1 MDFDALMRENY
12 AALERYARYRAPSLA
27 DADDIIQETML
38 SAYLGFA
45 SLRSAQSFKPW
56 LMAIARNKARD
67 VMRTKYRRGEISLDA
82 LNEHRPSEGRMCHRA
97 PDDSAVSQTL
107 ERMNS
112 HDEQLLSMFYLKDMP
127 QSDIAARLGIPLGT
141 VKSRLHSARERFRA
155 AYPREY
161 AKGDTDMKKL
171 PLALPKYSITPL
183 SEPPFD
189 IVWEELMG
197 WFLVPKLGEELSW
210 GMYDLPSRRCDRLYD
225 MRVTGKAEVHGIEGM
240 EICADE
246 KDISGREPSIKRMFV
261 AQLTD
266 THCRCLATMHT
277 EDGVRRFITFLDGDA
292 FLPNWGFGEDNC
304 GNETHLSAKGDI
316 TRSGSSVTCSDKPFL
331 LDIVGRYRVD
341 IAGKSFDTVCVMDI
355 ETYNAGVVSEQYI
368 DRNGRTVLWRRFNRD
383 DWAIER
389 YGKRWSELL
398 PDNERL
404 LINGDTYV
412 EWYDCITD
420 YVL

>member
-56 LMAIARNKARD
+56 LIAIARNKARD

-155 AYPREY
+155 AYPI
-161 AKGDTDMKKL
+161 ATKGDTAMKKL
-171 PLALPKYSITPL
+171 PAELPEYCITPL
-183 SEPPFD
+183 DEPPFD

-197 WFLVPKLGEELSW
+197 WFLVPRLGESLSW
-210 GMYDLPSRRCDRLYD
+210 GMYDLPSRRCDRVYD
-225 MRVTGKAEVHGIEGM
+225 MRVTGRAEVHGIEGV
-240 EICADE
+240 EITARESDR
-246 KDISGREPSIKRMFV
+246 SGREEPTERRFI

-266 THCRCLATMHT
+266 THCRYLAAMHIK
-277 EDGVRRFITFLDGDA
+277 DGVKRYITFLDGDA

-316 TRSGSSVTCSDKPFL
+316 TRSGSKVQCRDKPFL

-341 IAGKSFDTVCVMDI
+341 IAGRRYDTVCVMDI
-355 ETYNAGVVSEQYI
+355 ETYDTGTVSEQYI
-368 DRNGRTVLWRRFNRD
+368 DRAGRTVLWRRFNRD